1 MKKRLTTTRNDEIF
15 KSFWNQNDR
24 FASLLNTVLFEG
36 NHMIRA
42 EELSDLNDEETPNVS
57 VETPGERN
65 TVVKK
70 TGHGA
75 EFVLTG
81 IEDLRDIPLQL
92 LYQDSLG
99 YLKECQEILK
109 GRDENKDDMDEVLD
123 ALHEEDRLKP
133 IINLVLYYGKDPWN
147 GATSLKEMFSHV
159 PERIRKAFPD
169 YRINLIQARDAERYH
184 FDNKDLQDVFTMTKL
199 TYKDEMDKVY
209 AYLKDNKVDSDVA
222 AMAGVF
228 ADRAPLIESG
238 LEMDKDAVGCGAK

>member
-1 MKKRLTTTRNDEIF
+1 MKKGFTTTRKDEIF
-15 KSFWNQNDR
+15 KKFWNQNDR

-36 NHMIRA
+36 KDMIRP
-42 EELSDLNDEETPNVS
+42 EELSDSNDGKS
-57 VETPGERN
+57 AETPGETN

-75 EFVLTG
+75 ELVLTG
-81 IEDLRDIPLQL
+81 IEDPRDMPLQL

-109 GRDENKDDMDEVLD
+109 RRDENKDDIDEVLE

-133 IINLVLYYGKDPWN
+133 IINLVLYYGKEPWN
-147 GATSLKEMFSHV
+147 GAMSLKEMFPHV
-159 PERIRKAFPD
+159 PEKIREVFPD

-184 FDNKDLQDVFTMTKL
+184 FDNKDLQDAFTL
-199 TYKDEMDKVY
+199 AELAYKEEMDKVY

-228 ADRAPLIESG
+228 ADHDSLIESG
-238 LEMDKDAVGCGAK
+238 LEMDKDAAV

>member
-1 MKKRLTTTRNDEIF
+1 MKKGLTTTRKDETF

-24 FASLLNTVLFEG
+24 FASLLNTVLFEDKD
-36 NHMIRA
+36 MIRP
-42 EELSDLNDEETPNVS
+42 EELSDSNDGES
-57 VETPGERN
+57 AETPGEMN

-81 IEDLRDIPLQL
+81 IKDPRDMPLQL

-109 GRDENKDDMDEVLD
+109 GRGENNDDMDEVLA

-133 IINLVLYYGKDPWN
+133 IINLVLYYGKEPWN
-147 GATSLKEMFSHV
+147 GATSLKEMFPHV
-159 PERIRKAFPD
+159 PEKIREIFPD

-184 FDNKDLQDVFTMTKL
+184 FDNKDLQDAFTL
-199 TYKDEMDKVY
+199 AELAYKDEMDKVY
-209 AYLKDNKVDSDVA
+209 AYLKDNKVGADVA
-222 AMAGVF
+222 AMAGAF
-228 ADRAPLIESG
+228 ADHDSLIESG
-238 LEMDKDAVGCGAK
+238 LEMDKDAAGCGAKCHQ